1 MPNVRA
7 RSIQDNL
14 LTKLKNSGFFGAF
27 HLAVY
32 CRNSTAECP
41 ADGQWPPCCTS
52 LENPLCT
59 RICAANLPNIL
70 DQAPPNGDAAV
81 IRCPVGLLGFIKK
94 FSHEKSAQCYVIG
107 SGVRERSLDLYRIEN
122 VSRTEGID
130 PFALLEHLQEHPV
143 LTEQDVQEAA
153 ERASKI
159 IDSLTSP
166 SSARS
171 IPNSERLQMVAALS
185 GYLDKAESAR
195 EVLIILGE
203 AIGMIFDVP
212 SIAVALP
219 DTSGRNFITEVIWG
233 HSVPTGPIRSEHVPK
248 VFPRDAAN
256 TVTLNEESLKDLFP
270 HSVASI
276 ATCHPLVADGNLLAV
291 IACFDMD
298 FSPEELLHVEL
309 LTGRASL
316 RLARL
321 QQQEDLSRRNTL
333 ATRLLSMISSLAVTD
348 GQELHDQILQMGSEL
363 VDATTGSL
371 MIVDEEKESLQIT
384 SAIGMNPQLLKV
396 LKIKLGSGIAGK
408 VALSGHPLLVN
419 DIERD
424 ERVAAPNRPRFK
436 TKSFLSLP
444 LLHEGRVSGV
454 LNLSDKRNNEIFTER
469 DLDVLTPFVRH
480 VSLMMQRSSNEKKV
494 ELLERLSITDPL
506 TELYNRRYLER
517 RMEEEINRSLRT
529 GQNLTVMLIDLDYF
543 KNYNDVCGHIAGDKA
558 LKKAANVLHESVR
571 EMDVV
576 TRYGGEEFCILL
588 PGTSKRES
596 IFVAERIRRDIEN
609 ELFPGEEHLPL
620 GRLTP
625 SIGVSSFPE
634 DGSTSISIINAADIA
649 LYDAKK
655 AGRNRI
661 VIFSNCAQSDTPAH
675 PAKVTQLKK

>member
-7 RSIQDNL
+7 RSLQDNL
-14 LTKLKNSGFFGAF
+14 LTNLKNSGFFGAF

-32 CRNSTAECP
+32 CRNNTAECP
-41 ADGQWPPCCTS
+41 ADGQLPPCSTS
-52 LENPLCT
+52 HEGPLCAKT
-59 RICAANLPNIL
+59 CIASLPNIL
-70 DQAPPNGDAAV
+70 DQAPPNGAAAV

-94 FSHEKSAQCYVIG
+94 FRHEKTSQCYVVG
-107 SGVRERSLDLYRIEN
+107 CGVRERSLDLYRIEN
-122 VSRTEGID
+122 ISRTEGID
-130 PFALLEHLQEHPV
+130 PFALLEHLQGHPV

-166 SSARS
+166 FSARS
-171 IPNSERLQMVAALS
+171 IPENERLQMVTALS
-185 GYLDKAESAR
+185 SYMDKTESAR
-195 EVLIILGE
+195 ETLIILGE
-203 AIGMIFDVP
+203 AIGMMFDVP

-219 DTSGRNFITEVIWG
+219 DTGGRNFMTEVIWG
-233 HSVPTGPIRSEHVPK
+233 HALPVGPIQSEYVPK
-248 VFPRDAAN
+248 VFPRDAAA
-256 TVTLNEESLKDLFP
+256 TVTLDEDSLKGLFP
-270 HSVASI
+270 NSTAST
-276 ATCHPLVADGNLLAV
+276 ATCQLLSADDKLLGIVAF
-291 IACFDMD
+291 FDTE
-298 FSPEELLHVEL
+298 FTPEEFLHVEL
-309 LTGRASL
+309 LSGRAAL

-321 QQQEDLSRRNTL
+321 QQQEDLSRKNTL
-333 ATRLLSMISSLAVTD
+333 ATRLLSMISSLAVTG

-371 MIVDEEKESLQIT
+371 MILDEEKESLQIT
-384 SAIGMNPQLLKV
+384 SAIGMSPQLLKV

-469 DLDVLTPFVRH
+469 DLEVLTPFVRH
-480 VSLMMQRSSNEKKV
+480 VSLMMQRTTNEKKV

-543 KNYNDVCGHIAGDKA
+543 KTYNDVCGHIAGDKA
-558 LKKAANVLHESVR
+558 LKKAANVLNESVR

-576 TRYGGEEFCILL
+576 TRYGGEEFCVLL

-609 ELFPGEEHLPL
+609 EFFPGEEHLPF
-620 GRLTP
+620 GRLTT

-661 VIFSNCAQSDTPAH
+661 VIFSNTDTSAQ